1 LNIELEQL
9 MYMDKKNELRIS
21 ERILIWMHNES
32 EIQKFTED
40 NTHDIPET
48 VVKVTKLKH
57 LKILP

>member
-1 LNIELEQL
+1 
-9 MYMDKKNELRIS
+9 MDKKNESRIS

-57 LKILP
+57 PKNYRN